1 MPGAH
6 YAEISGIWD
15 IQTLVNWM
23 LPFFPN
29 LYFYS
34 SISRRRAWFWERN
47 RAILSKRANLRQA
60 NSASNSASRP
70 LWDFNSQ
77 VCPQFKKKS
86 EQDLNQGPPDM
97 RADALPLLQ
106 VGRYERGG
114 QKFVSKWIAGVH
126 SHRLHGFSIG
136 AHWWVAAHTV
146 TKACLFVQK
155 LHFLQNFCSSDQW

>member
-1 MPGAH
+1 M
-6 YAEISGIWD
+6 SGNKRRVMSWKPPL
-15 IQTLVNWM
+15 QLLVDT
-23 LPFFPN
+23 F
-29 LYFYS
+29 FYS

-97 RADALPLLQ
+97 QADALPLLQ
-106 VGRYERGG
+106 VGRYEGGG

-155 LHFLQNFCSSDQW
+155 LHFFAKFLL